1 MCVRSNCD
9 IRSLTREQKV
19 VSFIKV
25 EKRLKDLEWNTKK
38 YLCQRPVTSFA
49 RGRGQLQ
56 MLIALGAAGGA
67 AVDPRKGLQCLLG
80 LLKTPTSDCCHA
92 YCDSFSLLCRMVFM
106 VMDS

>member
-49 RGRGQLQ
+49 KGTIANADCVRSRWWRCSRPPQSRPPWARPQTDRQVADRQPWRGYR
-56 MLIALGAAGGA
+56 AGSSTCN
-67 AVDPRKGLQCLLG
+67 QQ
-80 LLKTPTSDCCHA
+80 
-92 YCDSFSLLCRMVFM
+92 
-106 VMDS
+106 

>member
-67 AVDPRKGLQCLLG
+67 AVDLHNLAHLG
-80 LLKTPTSDCCHA
+80 HVHKLIDK
-92 YCDSFSLLCRMVFM
+92 SLTVNLGEDTALVVVPAINNRGG
-106 VMDS
+106 